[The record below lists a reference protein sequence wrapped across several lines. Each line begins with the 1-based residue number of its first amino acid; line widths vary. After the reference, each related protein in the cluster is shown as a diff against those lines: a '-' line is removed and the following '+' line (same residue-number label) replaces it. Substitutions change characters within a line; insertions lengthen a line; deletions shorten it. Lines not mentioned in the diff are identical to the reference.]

1 MKTDRNITS
10 PMASIAIC
18 VVDLISM
25 ADLGDIRLI
34 LTNRGMFGTYIRS
47 SSQKPHMTGSLQSN
61 PYNPSDKR
69 V

>member
-1 MKTDRNITS
+1 M
-10 PMASIAIC
+10 
-18 VVDLISM
+18 VDLISM
-25 ADLGDIRLI
+25 VDLGDIRLI